1 MGNRQS
7 THDFG
12 YGALQQQA
20 REIAAGILRTEYNI
34 QNGRFLTEHKESSP
48 DVKQHVSLPGTGTAT
63 KRRETERRLR
73 HSRPASG
80 KCAVIKI

>member
-1 MGNRQS
+1 MTMKREPS
-7 THDFG
+7 ISE
-12 YGALQQQA
+12 QQA